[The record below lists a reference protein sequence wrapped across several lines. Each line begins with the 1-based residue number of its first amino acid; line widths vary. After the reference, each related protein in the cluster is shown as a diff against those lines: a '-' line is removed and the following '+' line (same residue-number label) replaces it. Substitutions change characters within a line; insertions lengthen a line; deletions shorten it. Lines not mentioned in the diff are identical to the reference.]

1 LGRCLLFLI
10 DQNQTLRFSIQKYK
24 SLRSNVQVFLD
35 LFPSIKKI
43 GSSLDIF
50 VWWVNDTIIIAL
62 RFDFWFDGNW
72 YLHKDL
78 IVLALDIAKR
88 TYNNGVKLTNQRF
101 KYPMI
106 SFISFCK
113 IVINSVEEVYEKIVG
128 IMLRVSSEL
137 NKKMLTGLRL

>member
-1 LGRCLLFLI
+1 
-10 DQNQTLRFSIQKYK
+10 
-24 SLRSNVQVFLD
+24 
-35 LFPSIKKI
+35 
-43 GSSLDIF
+43 
-50 VWWVNDTIIIAL
+50 
-62 RFDFWFDGNW
+62 
-72 YLHKDL
+72 LHKDL